1 VLGAGSSFAGC
12 TVITGAESGI
22 SVGGSG
28 NSSLAG
34 TSGTSLI
41 DLSGRECCL
50 SAGVTRIFEG
60 GNAPSLWWT
69 GLVGPFGP
77 GSGLEK
83 AMTIRQILIEQER
96 KYILRGIIG
105 ILGGRLSAWRGS
117 SADMY
122 LMDGCS

>member
-1 VLGAGSSFAGC
+1 VLGAGSSESLAGC
-12 TVITGAESGI
+12 TVIAGGESRI
-22 SVGGSG
+22 SVGDSG

-41 DLSGRECCL
+41 ELSGRECCL

-69 GLVGPFGP
+69 GLVGP

-83 AMTIRQILIEQER
+83 ATTIRQILMKQER
-96 KYILRGIIG
+96 KYLLRGVIG
-105 ILGGRLSAWRGS
+105 IFGR
-117 SADMY
+117 
-122 LMDGCS
+122 